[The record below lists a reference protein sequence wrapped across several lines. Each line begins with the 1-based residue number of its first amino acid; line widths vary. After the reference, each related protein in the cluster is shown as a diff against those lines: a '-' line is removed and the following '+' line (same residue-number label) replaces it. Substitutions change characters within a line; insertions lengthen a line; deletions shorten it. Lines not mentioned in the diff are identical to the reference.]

1 MIVDPNDVLGWT
13 GVPPQLQIVEGQRLM
28 VARLVDFL
36 HGVRQFL
43 DVVEEDSELF
53 EVKRTMARV

>member
-1 MIVDPNDVLGWT
+1 
-13 GVPPQLQIVEGQRLM
+13 M

-36 HGVRQFL
+36 HGIRQFL

-53 EVKRTMARV
+53 EGIRTMARPYYPSVHILKHNDGSPSIHPQLGHSL

>member
-1 MIVDPNDVLGWT
+1 VGLVGGLYLFVD
-13 GVPPQLQIVEGQRLM
+13 GVESIRSRVF
-28 VARLVDFL
+28 RLVDFL